1 VSFDLP
7 PEEIAKVVKRHLNV
21 PITSDEHDAGS
32 SSSTPFFDT
41 ESQNTPSEE
50 LNPYNFP
57 GGAIASDIY
66 KWTSDVEDKH
76 KRRNRSQSLY
86 ATRSID
92 PVLTTLKA
100 PGGFRRHYV
109 LTRAKRQGKQP
120 PNFITKSFIDFLA
133 MYGHFAGEDLS
144 DDEGDMY
151 EDDLEGLPTVIESR
165 LSLRRDRDNKYP
177 SEQSPLLHKRLSV
190 HAHTQGTAS
199 ERKAIFLLLKSFVGT
214 GVIFLGKAFF
224 NGGMLFSAIV
234 LTVVASLSLYSFLL
248 LVKTRSHVPGSFGD
262 IGGILYGPVMRF
274 AVLFSITISQMGFVC
289 AYMVFVSQ
297 NIQALV
303 HTLTDNRI
311 DLSYTIL
318 ILAQCCFFVPMSMIR
333 RIEKLSV
340 FALVADVF
348 IMFGLFYI
356 YYFDFMTLASDGP
369 SKIALF
375 NAESWPLFFGTAIFT
390 YEGISLII
398 PITESMREPEK
409 FPAVLSGTMVGVTV
423 LFASVGALCYLT
435 FGENIQTNVLLNL
448 PKNSPVVGTVQALYS
463 LAILLSV
470 PLQLF
475 PAVRIVETGL
485 FMTRSGKNNPTVKWQ
500 KNLSRFAIVMMCA
513 TIAKFGSSDL
523 DKFVSLTGSLAC
535 IPLSIIWPP
544 LFHLKSIA
552 RKNWEIA
559 VDILLVVFGIVCMI
573 FTTSQTI
580 SQWIAE

>member
-1 VSFDLP
+1 M
-7 PEEIAKVVKRHLNV
+7 ARVVKRHLNV
-21 PITSDEHDAGS
+21 PITSDEYDAGS
-32 SSSTPFFDT
+32 SSSTPFLDT
-41 ESQNTPSEE
+41 ESQITPSEE
-50 LNPYNFP
+50 LNPYNYP

-66 KWTSDVEDKH
+66 KWTNDVEGKH
-76 KRRNRSQSLY
+76 KRRNRSQSLQG
-86 ATRSID
+86 ARTID
-92 PVLTTLKA
+92 PVLTTLRA

-144 DDEGDMY
+144 DDEGDLD
-151 EDDLEGLPTVIESR
+151 EDDIEGLPAVIESR
-165 LSLRRDRDNKYP
+165 LSLRRDRNKHP
-177 SEQSPLLHKRLSV
+177 SEQTALLHKRASV
-190 HAHTQGTAS
+190 HTESQGTAS
-199 ERKAIFLLLKSFVGT
+199 VQKAVFLLLKSFVGT

-224 NGGMLFSAIV
+224 NGGMLFSIIV
-234 LTVVASLSLYSFLL
+234 LTLVAAVSLYSFLL
-248 LVKTRSHVPGSFGD
+248 LVETRTHVPASFGD

-274 AVLFSITISQMGFVC
+274 AVLFSIAISQMGFVC

-303 HTLTDNRI
+303 HTLTDYKV

-318 ILAQCCFFVPMSMIR
+318 ILSQCFFFVPMSMIR
-333 RIEKLSV
+333 RIEKLSI
-340 FALVADVF
+340 FALIADVF
-348 IMFGLFYI
+348 IMFGLLYI
-356 YYFDFMTLASDGP
+356 YYYDLTTLAANGP
-369 SKIALF
+369 SKVALF
-375 NAESWPLFFGTAIFT
+375 NPESWALFFGTAIFT

-398 PITESMREPEK
+398 PISEAMREPEK
-409 FPAVLSGTMVGVTV
+409 FPAVLSGTMLGITV

-435 FGENIQTNVLLNL
+435 FGDNIQTNVLLNL
-448 PKNSPVVGTVQALYS
+448 PEKSPIVGTVQALYS

-485 FMTRSGKNNPTVKWQ
+485 FTTRSGKNNPTVKWQ
-500 KNLSRFAIVMMCA
+500 KNFSRFFIVMTCA

-544 LFHLKSIA
+544 LFHLKAIA
-552 RKNWEIA
+552 RKRWEIV
-559 VDILLVVFGIVCMI
+559 VDLALVMFGIVCMI

-580 SQWIAE
+580 SQWVAE